1 MIPLPSASP
10 NSANSGP
17 AVLTDIEGTTGSIA
31 FVRDVLFPYARERLG
46 TFLAARAGAPE
57 VARIRA
63 EAAGEVGRERLGP
76 DEAADLFRAW
86 MDEDRKATPLKALQ
100 GLIWERGYRDGTLVG
115 HVYDDAAAALR
126 RWHRAGIPL
135 YVYSSGS
142 VAAQRLLFRHSS
154 HGDLTPLFAGYFD
167 TTTGPKTEPASYQRI
182 AAAIGRPA
190 PEIVFLSD
198 GAAEIRAAHEAGMRT
213 VWMVRPGNPPAPGEA
228 PPCDL
233 RTRSFED
240 IDIAALA
247 VG

>member
-1 MIPLPSASP
+1 V
-10 NSANSGP
+10 P

-31 FVRDVLFPYARERLG
+31 FVRDVLFPYARERLES
-46 TFLAARAGAPE
+46 FLTARAGEPE
-57 VARIRA
+57 IDRVLA
-63 EAAGEVGRERLGP
+63 EAAGEVGRDRIGP
-76 DEAADLFRAW
+76 GEAAALFRTW

-115 HVYDDAAAALR
+115 HVYNDAAAALR

-142 VAAQRLLFRHSS
+142 IAAQRLLFRYSG
-154 HGDLTPLFAGYFD
+154 HGDLTPLFAGHFD
-167 TTTGPKTEPASYQRI
+167 TTTGPKTEPASFRRI
-182 AAAIGRPA
+182 AAAIDRPA

-198 GAAEIRAAHEAGMRT
+198 GAAEIRAANAAGTRT
-213 VWMVRPGNPPAPGEA
+213 VWMVRPENPPFNGDA

-233 RTRSFED
+233 RARSFED